1 MEGFIHNM
9 LAKEMTL
16 ITEREKEKLF
26 TDTNENWT
34 LKRIRQGQKLCMIKN
49 CWQHDEMLTY
59 RLLENYTD
67 DVYQFSLASRKSGL
81 YVERI
86 QKRQDLEKQSTLSL
100 ARRYY
105 VCNAD

>member
-1 MEGFIHNM
+1 
-9 LAKEMTL
+9 
-16 ITEREKEKLF
+16 
-26 TDTNENWT
+26 
-34 LKRIRQGQKLCMIKN
+34 
-49 CWQHDEMLTY
+49 MLTY